1 MAARQ
6 SNQPSTPNLY
16 DASAWRLAHDAWL
29 RRQRFERRSLALA
42 FDKCYGAVLQTNVVT
57 QIRNRLREDSV
68 YLAGAGDVAAC
79 VLRSFECLYAN
90 GAASYFEAVVGALDA
105 LVERGYHLPR
115 TDAVRALRETARSL
129 AGQDADVDAAVAAY
143 SERVVAA
150 AQITAPQLGNGVFVM
165 TAHQA
170 KGKEFDTV
178 ILASPLARH
187 YPDTEEGRRLFYA
200 AVTRATARW
209 VVVAPNANTTP
220 LLQTLGI

>member
-16 DASAWRLAHDAWL
+16 DASAWTLAHDAWL
-29 RRQRFERRSLALA
+29 RRQRLERRSLALA

-57 QIRNRLREDSV
+57 QIRNGLREDSV

-115 TDAVRALRETARSL
+115 TTPCAHSARRRVLWPARMPTSMRLSPPTRSELSQRRRSQLRNSGT
-129 AGQDADVDAAVAAY
+129 GY
-143 SERVVAA
+143 S
-150 AQITAPQLGNGVFVM
+150 
-165 TAHQA
+165 
-170 KGKEFDTV
+170 
-178 ILASPLARH
+178 
-187 YPDTEEGRRLFYA
+187 
-200 AVTRATARW
+200 
-209 VVVAPNANTTP
+209 
-220 LLQTLGI
+220 